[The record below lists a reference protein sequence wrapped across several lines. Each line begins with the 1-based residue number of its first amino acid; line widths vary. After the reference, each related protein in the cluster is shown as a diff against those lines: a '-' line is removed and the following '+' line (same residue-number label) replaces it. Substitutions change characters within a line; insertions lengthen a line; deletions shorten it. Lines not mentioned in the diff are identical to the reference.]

1 MAMEVKKFGAVR
13 VSHMIGKKFLKSAR
27 QLTDTTEM
35 IPDLEIKKSFAKFLT
50 NSTIMIKCLTF

>member
-35 IPDLEIKKSFAKFLT
+35 IPDLEIKEIFDKFLKVLE
-50 NSTIMIKCLTF
+50 SD